1 MNMLK
6 RTGEAEILTAESVR
20 GFSRHK
26 DVRNQLGR
34 VPWFSTARAACYLKI
49 SL

>member
-20 GFSRHK
+20 GFSQTQGCKEPAGTRSLVQHCKGSVLFK
-26 DVRNQLGR
+26 D
-34 VPWFSTARAACYLKI
+34 
-49 SL
+49 